1 MNIELAAAAPQTQP
15 NRLSRIMIALR
26 KHLDR
31 HGSAMMHGGGCCM
44 IVPALVLGL
53 SSAVLAAELAP
64 LRIGVLT
71 DMNGPYGDAAG
82 PGSVTAARLAVAE
95 FGATVL
101 GRKIEILGAD
111 HQNKPDLG
119 VNIARTWFDT
129 EGVDMVTDLTNSS
142 VALAVQALA
151 TEKKRINL
159 VTSTATTAITNEA
172 CSQTAAHWTFD
183 SYALT
188 AGTGRALVESGAKKW
203 FFITADYT
211 FGANLQKTAAREIIR
226 AGGQVLGSVVA
237 PLNNTDFAAQLLSA
251 QASGADVI
259 GLANAGADTAN
270 AVKQAVEFGVTRK
283 QKLAAF
289 LPFITDIA
297 AIGLPSAQGLIL
309 TTAYYWDRDD
319 SSREFARRFFAER
332 KVVPTMIHAGTY
344 SAVLHYLRAVR
355 DAGTTDAAT
364 VSAKMRAT
372 RVKDA
377 VFADG
382 YIRADGRMVH
392 DMYLVQVK
400 TPAESKGPW
409 DLYTV
414 LRTIPGEQAFQPLA
428 EGSCKLVKASG

>member
-1 MNIELAAAAPQTQP
+1 MAATASIADFPAPQGWVA
-15 NRLSRIMIALR
+15 RLLKTLGRQLETYG
-26 KHLDR
+26 H
-31 HGSAMMHGGGCCM
+31 AMLYGGCCALALT
-44 IVPALVLGL
+44 VASPAF
-53 SSAVLAAELAP
+53 AADPPP

-101 GRKIEILGAD
+101 GRKIEIIGAD

-119 VNIARTWFDT
+119 VNIARAWFDT
-129 EGVDMVTDLTNSS
+129 EGVEMVTDLTNSS
-142 VALAVQALA
+142 VAIAVQALA
-151 TEKKRINL
+151 TEKKRVNL

-172 CSQTAAHWTFD
+172 CSATAAHWTFD

-203 FFITADYT
+203 YFITADYT
-211 FGANLQKTAAREIIR
+211 FGANLQKTAAKEIER

-237 PLNNTDFAAQLLSA
+237 PLNNTDFAAQLVSA

-259 GLANAGADTAN
+259 GLANAGADTSN
-270 AVKQAVEFGVTRK
+270 AVKQAVEFGLTRK

-289 LPFITDIA
+289 LPFITDIK

-309 TTAYYWDRDD
+309 TTAYYWDRDEA
-319 SSREFARRFFAER
+319 SRGFAQRFMAER
-332 KVVPTMIHAGTY
+332 KAVPTMIHAGTY

-355 DAGTTDAAT
+355 DAGTSEAAA

-372 RVKDA
+372 RVHDA

-400 TPAESKGPW
+400 TPEESKSPW
-409 DLYTV
+409 DLYKV
-414 LRTIPGEQAFQPLA
+414 LRTIPGDQAFQPLA
-428 EGSCKLVKASG
+428 EGTCKLVRANG